1 MLNRVKIVLI
11 IIFLNWLVLIFLFYT
26 VSSIIVPLE
35 IRNGLPDVFLT
46 GLLKV
51 FISGLL
57 FTLWLYI
64 WNLCVKTYFVRK
76 CLKQ

>member
-11 IIFLNWLVLIFLFYT
+11 IIFLNWMMLILLFYI
-26 VSSIIVPLE
+26 VSSMIVPLE
-35 IRNGLPDVFLT
+35 IHGELPSAFLT

-51 FISGLL
+51 LIAVFL

-64 WNLCVKTYFVRK
+64 WNLSVKTYFMKK